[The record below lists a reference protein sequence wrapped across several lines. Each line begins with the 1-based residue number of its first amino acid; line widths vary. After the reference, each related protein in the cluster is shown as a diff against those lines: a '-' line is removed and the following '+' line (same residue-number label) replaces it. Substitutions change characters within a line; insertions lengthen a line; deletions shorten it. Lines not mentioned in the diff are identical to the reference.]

1 VHKLCHKTAY
11 IYRHANIYFSENA
24 KAIAMG
30 NGILCTMF
38 AMCLHFA
45 FTMLEDEILA
55 NRTYAAI
62 VFWHADSKTLFL
74 ERTQQFKEDFALLP
88 LVC

>member
-1 VHKLCHKTAY
+1 
-11 IYRHANIYFSENA
+11 
-24 KAIAMG
+24 MG